1 MLMQRIEIEEFL
13 PLRSQ
18 MSVFDVRSPA
28 EFADGHI
35 PGAVS
40 LPLFDNE
47 ERKIVGTIYKKSGR
61 EAAIFEG
68 LGFVGKKMQ
77 WYVKEAQKLAPDK
90 KLLIHCW
97 RGGMRS
103 ESLAWLLST
112 AGFDV
117 FVLIGGYK
125 SYRQYIRSSWER
137 PAIIHV
143 VSGKTGSGKTE
154 ILHHMQTMGQQVLD
168 LEGLAHHKGSA
179 FGAIGELPQP
189 SNEQFENDLADQWFK
204 LDLSRPVWL
213 EDESHYIGRIFIPEP
228 LFQQKQDGKI
238 FCVEIPHDLRIQR
251 LIKDYASFPK
261 DLLGESIE
269 KIGRRLGGQHVK
281 TAVEAIQ
288 QDDFATAIEIVLYY
302 YDKTYAHGLSQKI
315 PSHINYVHC
324 PGADA
329 AENAQWV
336 LKKSLTTTEL

>member
-1 MLMQRIEIEEFL
+1 MQRIEIEEFL
-13 PLRSQ
+13 SLRQQ
-18 MSVFDVRSPA
+18 MPVFDVRSPA
-28 EFADGHI
+28 EFTDGHI
-35 PGAVS
+35 PGAFN
-40 LPLFDNE
+40 LPLFDND

-77 WYVKEAQKLAPDK
+77 WYIKEARKHAPGK

-103 ESLAWLLST
+103 ESLAWLLQT
-112 AGFDV
+112 AGFEV
-117 FVLIGGYK
+117 FVLNGGYK
-125 SYRQYIRSSWER
+125 SYRQFIRMGWER

-154 ILHHMQTMGQQVLD
+154 ILHHLQSMEQQVLD

-189 SNEQFENDLADQWFK
+189 TNEQFENDLADHWLN
-204 LDLSRPVWL
+204 LDFNLPIWL
-213 EDESHYIGRIFIPEP
+213 EDESHYIGGVFIPEP
-228 LFQQKQDGKI
+228 LFVQKQNGKI
-238 FCVEIPHDLRIQR
+238 FCVEIPHDQRIQR

-261 DLLGESIE
+261 DLLVSSIE
-269 KIGRRLGGQHVK
+269 KISRRLGGQHAK
-281 TAVEAIQ
+281 AAVEAIE
-288 QDDFATAIEIVLYY
+288 QDDFATAIDIVLFY

-315 PSHINYVHC
+315 PSRINYVHC

-329 AENAQWV
+329 LENAHWV
-336 LKKSLTTTEL
+336 LKQSVTEIKL

>member
-1 MLMQRIEIEEFL
+1 MQRIEIEEFL
-13 PLRSQ
+13 SLRSQ
-18 MSVFDVRSPA
+18 MPVFDVRSPA
-28 EFADGHI
+28 EFVDGHI
-35 PGAVS
+35 PGAIS

-61 EAAIFEG
+61 EAAIYEG

-77 WYVKEAQKLAPDK
+77 WYVKEAQRHVPGK

-103 ESLAWLLST
+103 ESLAWLLGT
-112 AGFDV
+112 AGFEV

-125 SYRQYIRSSWER
+125 SYRQYIRMIWER

-154 ILHHMQTMGQQVLD
+154 ILKHLKNLGQQVLD

-204 LDLSRPVWL
+204 LDLSQPVWL
-213 EDESHYIGRIFIPEP
+213 EDESHYIGRVFIPDP
-228 LFQQKQDGKI
+228 LFQQKQNGKI
-238 FCVEIPHDLRIQR
+238 FCVEIPHDQRIQR

-261 DLLGESIE
+261 SQLIESIE
-269 KIGRRLGGQHVK
+269 KISRRLGGQHVK
-281 TAVEAIQ
+281 TAVEAIEN
-288 QDDFATAIEIVLYY
+288 DNFATAIDIVLYY

-315 PSHINYVHC
+315 PSAIKYVNC

-329 AENAQWV
+329 QENALWV
-336 LKKSLTTTEL
+336 LKQSLTDLKS